1 MQQLRAAIIGGGF
14 IGRVHARALRLLGI
28 RLAGVVTSTPAR
40 SQDVAR
46 ELGADQAFDDAA
58 ALIQNPGVD
67 VVHVCTPNYLH
78 RPLVELAIAAG
89 KHVVCEKPLGV
100 SGAEAAALAA
110 LAKNA
115 GLVAAVPFIYR
126 YHPMARQARA
136 MALSGAL
143 GRIHLIHGSYL
154 QDWLL
159 STSDS
164 NWRVDVGLG
173 GESRA
178 FADIGSHWCDLA
190 EWATGQRIAELT
202 AMTDIVRPLRVGA
215 SYQTFEHAGTVQGQ
229 EMRQVTTEDLSCL
242 MFRTSENVAGTVTI
256 SQVSAGRKNRLWIEL
271 DGGEASLV
279 FDQERPESLWV
290 GYRDRGEELVR
301 DNAILASE
309 ARQLSTLPPGHGQ
322 GFVDC
327 FAGFLGDVY
336 GAIADGGDPFYPSFE
351 DGLRTARLADAVLES
366 ARERAWVKVEA

>member
-1 MQQLRAAIIGGGF
+1 MRAAIIGGGF
-14 IGRVHARALRLLGI
+14 IGRVHARALRLLGV
-28 RLAGVVTSTPAR
+28 RLAGVVASTPAR
-40 SQDVAR
+40 SQAAAL
-46 ELGADQAFDDAA
+46 ELGAEQAFDDAA
-58 ALIQNPGVD
+58 ALIQGPGVD

-110 LAKNA
+110 LARGA
-115 GLVAAVPFIYR
+115 GVVAAVPFAYR

-136 MALSGAL
+136 MARSGAL

-159 STSDS
+159 SSADS
-164 NWRVDVGLG
+164 NWRVDAGLG

-190 EWATGQRIAELT
+190 EWATGQRITELI
-202 AMTDIVRPLRVGA
+202 AMTDIVRPQRVA
-215 SYQTFEHAGTVQGQ
+215 ATYRTFEHAGTAPEQD
-229 EMRQVTTEDLSCL
+229 MRPVTTEDVACL
-242 MFRTSENVAGTVTI
+242 MFRTAENVAGTVTI

-301 DNAILASE
+301 DDAILVPD
-309 ARQLSTLPPGHGQ
+309 ARRLSTLPPGHAQ
-322 GFVDC
+322 GFLEC
-327 FAGFLGDVY
+327 FAAFLGDVY
-336 GAIADGGDPFYPSFE
+336 GAIADGGEPGYPSFE

-366 ARERAWVKVEA
+366 ARVRAWVKVEP